1 MEIETLDHLFW
12 EYIHVQLVWTNLSTL
27 LQDYNVFIHFNLIN
41 LTLGITEGTN
51 HTEVETKNYII
62 LLGKHFIFKN
72 KYKNNAQAHCIKI
85 ISKTSNQ
92 YRNRHLYHERQTC
105 PIQQN

>member
-62 LLGKHFIFKN
+62 LLGKHSF
-72 KYKNNAQAHCIKI
+72 
-85 ISKTSNQ
+85 SKTNIKTTPK
-92 YRNRHLYHERQTC
+92 L
-105 PIQQN
+105 IAFK